1 MFKKSLPSILAQFIR
16 LQGDLDQV
24 VSDNHSAISSND
36 NRIEGLSKEIA
47 ALDDINS
54 ALANDIEKAKRIKSR
69 ISELLA

>member
-1 MFKKSLPSILAQFIR
+1 MFKKSLPSILAQFTR

-36 NRIEGLSKEIA
+36 NRIEGLGKEIA
-47 ALDDINS
+47 ALDDANS
-54 ALANDIEKAKRIKSR
+54 ALAKDIEKAKRIKSR